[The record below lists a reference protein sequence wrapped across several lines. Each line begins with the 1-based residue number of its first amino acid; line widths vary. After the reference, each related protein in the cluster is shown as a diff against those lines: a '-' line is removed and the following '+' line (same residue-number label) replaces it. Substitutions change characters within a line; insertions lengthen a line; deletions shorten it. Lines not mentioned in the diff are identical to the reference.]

1 MAESTS
7 RVLLSS
13 ESVCFLSLSSRVA
26 VGFDVRRESCMLYI
40 FLFLIL
46 LAVATAYKERCVL
59 ISRLS
64 DCN

>member
-13 ESVCFLSLSSRVA
+13 DSVCFLSLSCRVA
-26 VGFDVRRESCMLYI
+26 VGFDVRRDSCMLYI
-40 FLFLIL
+40 FLFLML
-46 LAVATAYKERCVL
+46 LAVAYKERCVL
-59 ISRLS
+59 ISRLR